1 MIYKSKCDFHAKKL
15 NFVTALFLNF
25 YFPKKIYSVHN
36 WTPFVQNRTKMKK
49 TNASIL
55 IIDDQEDIL
64 FASKVYLKKYF
75 ENIHTLNNPKKI
87 VELLSKNA
95 IDVVLLDMNYRIG
108 FEDGREGLYLLKEIK
123 TLSPKTVVI
132 LMTAFGKVETA
143 VEGLKSGAF
152 DYILKPWE
160 NKKLL
165 ESVKQAVDKSRKEQ
179 KKSKEVEIDN
189 GFFVGTSEIIKKA
202 YSLADKV
209 AKTDANVLIL
219 GENGTGKFVMAH
231 HIYSQSERKNN
242 PFIAVDLGSLN
253 SNIFESELFGYAKG
267 AFTDAKTDT
276 PGRFEM
282 AQNGTIFLD
291 EIGNVPLHLQS
302 KLLQVIQTKTVT
314 RLGETKARPLNVR
327 IITATNLNLKLEV
340 ADKNFR
346 EDLYYRIN
354 TMEIVLP
361 PLRERNEDKIP
372 LAEYLLDKMIEKY
385 GRSEIT
391 FDKKVLEQI
400 EKHAWNGNIREMENK
415 IERAVI
421 LCENN
426 TITVSDLDLE
436 TITSYDENPDDIQ
449 LSSVE
454 KATIEKALLK
464 HSNNI
469 SKTADELGL
478 SRGSL
483 YRRLEK
489 YNININ

>member
-1 MIYKSKCDFHAKKL
+1 
-15 NFVTALFLNF
+15 
-25 YFPKKIYSVHN
+25 
-36 WTPFVQNRTKMKK
+36 MKK

-87 VELLSKNA
+87 VELLSQNS

-143 VEGLKSGAF
+143 VEGLKAGAF

-179 KKSKEVEIDN
+179 KKNKEIENEND
-189 GFFVGTSEIIKKA
+189 FFVGTSEIIKKA

-219 GENGTGKFVMAH
+219 GENGTGKFVLAH

-267 AFTDAKTDT
+267 AFTDAKIDT

-372 LAEYLLDKMIEKY
+372 LAEYLLEKMRDKY
-385 GRSEIT
+385 GRGEIT

-400 EKHAWNGNIREMENK
+400 ENHAWNGNIREMENK

-426 TITVSDLDLE
+426 KITVSDLDLE
-436 TITSYDENPDDIQ
+436 IITPYDENPDDIQ

-454 KATIEKALLK
+454 KAAIEKALIK
-464 HSNNI
+464 HNNNI
-469 SKTADELGL
+469 SKTAEELGL

>member
-1 MIYKSKCDFHAKKL
+1 
-15 NFVTALFLNF
+15 
-25 YFPKKIYSVHN
+25 
-36 WTPFVQNRTKMKK
+36 MKK

-64 FASKVYLKKYF
+64 FASKVFLKKYF
-75 ENIHTLNNPKKI
+75 EDIYTLNNPKNI
-87 VELLSKNA
+87 VELLSKKT

-108 FEDGREGLYLLKEIK
+108 FEDGREGLYLLREIK

-143 VEGLKSGAF
+143 VEGLKNGAF

-165 ESVKQAVDKSRKEQ
+165 ESVKQAVDKSRKE
-179 KKSKEVEIDN
+179 KKTKNVEIEND
-189 GFFVGTSEIIKKA
+189 FFVGTSEIIKKA

-209 AKTDANVLIL
+209 ARTDANVLIL
-219 GENGTGKFVMAH
+219 GENGTGKFVLAH

-267 AFTDAKTDT
+267 AFTDAKVDT

-314 RLGETKARPLNVR
+314 RLGETKPRPLNVR

-372 LAEYLLDKMIEKY
+372 LAEYLLEKMITKY
-385 GRSEIT
+385 GRDEIT

-426 TITVSDLDLE
+426 KITVSDLDLE
-436 TITSYDENPDDIQ
+436 TITAYEENPDDIQ

-454 KATIEKALLK
+454 KATVEKALLK
-464 HSNNI
+464 HNNNI
-469 SKTADELGL
+469 SKTAEELGL
-478 SRGSL
+478 SRGAL

-489 YNININ
+489 YNINLN

>member
-1 MIYKSKCDFHAKKL
+1 
-15 NFVTALFLNF
+15 
-25 YFPKKIYSVHN
+25 
-36 WTPFVQNRTKMKK
+36 MKK
-49 TNASIL
+49 TNSSIL

-64 FASKVYLKKYF
+64 FASKMFLKKHF
-75 ENIHTLNNPKKI
+75 ENIFTLSNPKMV
-87 VELLSKNA
+87 VELLAKNT

-108 FEDGREGLYLLKEIK
+108 FEDGREGLYVLKEIK
-123 TLSPKTVVI
+123 TLSPKPVVI

-160 NKKLL
+160 NEKLL
-165 ESVKQAVDKSRKEQ
+165 SVVKQAVDISRKEQ
-179 KKSKEVEIDN
+179 KKSNHAEPIDS
-189 GFFVGTSEIIKKA
+189 FFIGNSDAIKKP

-219 GENGTGKFVMAH
+219 GENGTGKFVLAH
-231 HIYSQSERKNN
+231 HIYQQSERKKG
-242 PFIAVDLGSLN
+242 PFIHVDLGSLN
-253 SNIFESELFGYAKG
+253 ANIFESELFGYAKG
-267 AFTDAKTDT
+267 AFTDAKIDT

-302 KLLQVIQTKTVT
+302 KLLQIIQTKTVT
-314 RLGETKARPLNVR
+314 RLGESKPRPLNVH
-327 IITATNLNLKLEV
+327 IITATNLNLKQEV

-354 TMEIVLP
+354 TMEITLP
-361 PLRERNEDKIP
+361 PLRERYEDKLP
-372 LAEYLLDKMIEKY
+372 LAEYLLQKMIAKY
-385 GRSEIT
+385 ERDEIT
-391 FDKKVLEQI
+391 FDKKVIEQI
-400 EKHAWNGNIREMENK
+400 EKHAWNGNIREMENR

-426 TITVSDLDLE
+426 HITISDMDLKQITVYE
-436 TITSYDENPDDIQ
+436 ENPEDIQ
-449 LSSVE
+449 LSAVE
-454 KATIEKALLK
+454 KATVERALLK
-464 HSNNI
+464 NNNNI

-478 SRGSL
+478 SRGAL

-489 YNININ
+489 YNISTN

>member
-1 MIYKSKCDFHAKKL
+1 M
-15 NFVTALFLNF
+15 
-25 YFPKKIYSVHN
+25 KKI
-36 WTPFVQNRTKMKK
+36 
-49 TNASIL
+49 NASIL
-55 IIDDQEDIL
+55 VIDDQEDIL
-64 FASKVYLKKYF
+64 FASKMLLKKHF
-75 ENIHTLNNPKKI
+75 ENIFILNNPKNV
-87 VELLSKNA
+87 VELLAKNT

-143 VEGLKSGAF
+143 VEGLKAGAF

-160 NKKLL
+160 NEKLL
-165 ESVKQAVDKSRKEQ
+165 SVVKQAVDKSRKEQ
-179 KKSKEVEIDN
+179 KKPNTIENVDD
-189 GFFVGTSEIIKKA
+189 FFVGHSDVIKKA

-219 GENGTGKFVMAH
+219 GENGTGKHVLSH
-231 HIYSQSERKNN
+231 HIHRQSQRKND
-242 PFIAVDLGSLN
+242 PFIHLDLGSLN
-253 SNIFESELFGYAKG
+253 SNIFESELFGYVQG
-267 AFTDAKTDT
+267 AFTDAKVDT

-314 RLGETKARPLNVR
+314 RLGESKARPLNVR
-327 IITATNLNLKLEV
+327 IITATNLNLKQEV
-340 ADKNFR
+340 TYKNFR

-361 PLRERNEDKIP
+361 PLRERNDDKIP
-372 LAEYLLDKMIEKY
+372 LAYYLLQKIITKY
-385 GRSEIT
+385 ERDQIT
-391 FDKKVLEQI
+391 FDEKALEQI
-400 EKHAWNGNIREMENK
+400 GKHAWNGNIREMENR

-426 TITVSDLDLE
+426 HITVSDLDLE
-436 TITSYDENPDDIQ
+436 QITTYEENRDDIQ
-449 LSSVE
+449 LSAVE
-454 KATIEKALLK
+454 KTAIEKILFK
-464 HSNNI
+464 NNNNI
-469 SKTADELGL
+469 SKTAEELGL
-478 SRGSL
+478 SRASL

-489 YNININ
+489 YNISTN

>member
-1 MIYKSKCDFHAKKL
+1 
-15 NFVTALFLNF
+15 
-25 YFPKKIYSVHN
+25 
-36 WTPFVQNRTKMKK
+36 MKK

-87 VELLSKNA
+87 VELLSQNS

-143 VEGLKSGAF
+143 VEGLKAGAF

-179 KKSKEVEIDN
+179 KKNKEIENEND
-189 GFFVGTSEIIKKA
+189 FFVGTSEIIKKA

-219 GENGTGKFVMAH
+219 GENGTGKFVLAH

-267 AFTDAKTDT
+267 AFTDAKIDT

-372 LAEYLLDKMIEKY
+372 LAEYLLEKMRDKY
-385 GRSEIT
+385 GRGEIT

-400 EKHAWNGNIREMENK
+400 ENHAWNGNIREMENK

-426 TITVSDLDLE
+426 KITVSDLDLE
-436 TITSYDENPDDIQ
+436 IITSYDENPDDIQ

-454 KATIEKALLK
+454 KAAIEKALLK
-464 HSNNI
+464 HNNNI
-469 SKTADELGL
+469 SKTAEELGL

>member
-1 MIYKSKCDFHAKKL
+1 
-15 NFVTALFLNF
+15 
-25 YFPKKIYSVHN
+25 
-36 WTPFVQNRTKMKK
+36 MKK

-55 IIDDQEDIL
+55 VIDDQEDIL
-64 FASKVYLKKYF
+64 FASKMLLKKHF
-75 ENIHTLNNPKKI
+75 ENIFTLSNPKNI
-87 VELLSKNA
+87 VELLAKNT

-160 NKKLL
+160 NEKLV
-165 ESVKQAVDKSRKEQ
+165 SVVKQAVDKSRKEQ
-179 KKSKEVEIDN
+179 KKPNVIESADD
-189 GFFVGTSEIIKKA
+189 FFVGNSEVIKKA

-219 GENGTGKFVMAH
+219 GENGTGKFVLSH
-231 HIYSQSERKNN
+231 HIHQQSERKNS
-242 PFIAVDLGSLN
+242 PFIHVDLGSLN
-253 SNIFESELFGYAKG
+253 SNIFESELFGYVQG

-282 AQNGTIFLD
+282 AQDGTIFLD

-314 RLGETKARPLNVR
+314 RLGESKARPLNVR
-327 IITATNLNLKLEV
+327 IITATNLNLKQEV
-340 ADKNFR
+340 TDKNFR

-372 LAEYLLDKMIEKY
+372 LAEYLLQKMTDKY
-385 GRSEIT
+385 SRDEIT
-391 FDKKVLEQI
+391 FDEKALEQI
-400 EKHAWNGNIREMENK
+400 AKHAWNGNIREMENR

-426 TITVSDLDLE
+426 YITVSDLDLE
-436 TITSYDENPDDIQ
+436 QITAYEDNQDDMQ
-449 LSSVE
+449 LSAVE
-454 KATIEKALLK
+454 KTAIEKILFK
-464 HSNNI
+464 NNNNI
-469 SKTADELGL
+469 SKTAEELGL
-478 SRGSL
+478 SRASL

-489 YNININ
+489 YNISTT

>member
-1 MIYKSKCDFHAKKL
+1 
-15 NFVTALFLNF
+15 
-25 YFPKKIYSVHN
+25 
-36 WTPFVQNRTKMKK
+36 MKK

-75 ENIHTLNNPKKI
+75 EDIYTLNNPKNI
-87 VELLSKNA
+87 VELLSKNS

-143 VEGLKSGAF
+143 VEGLKNGAF

-179 KKSKEVEIDN
+179 KKEKNIEIEND
-189 GFFVGTSEIIKKA
+189 FFIGTSEIIKKA

-219 GENGTGKFVMAH
+219 GENGTGKFVLAH
-231 HIYSQSERKNN
+231 HIYKQSERKNN

-253 SNIFESELFGYAKG
+253 ANIFESELFGYAKG
-267 AFTDAKTDT
+267 AFTDAKVDT

-340 ADKNFR
+340 AEKNFR

-385 GRSEIT
+385 GRDEIT
-391 FDKKVLEQI
+391 FDKKVPEQI

-426 TITVSDLDLE
+426 KITIADLDLE
-436 TITSYDENPDDIQ
+436 TITAYEENHDDIQ

-454 KATIEKALLK
+454 KAAVEKALLK
-464 HSNNI
+464 NNNNI
-469 SKTADELGL
+469 SKTAEELGL

-489 YNININ
+489 YNIKTDE

>member
-1 MIYKSKCDFHAKKL
+1 
-15 NFVTALFLNF
+15 
-25 YFPKKIYSVHN
+25 
-36 WTPFVQNRTKMKK
+36 MKK

-64 FASKVYLKKYF
+64 FASKLYLKKYF
-75 ENIHTLNNPKKI
+75 ETIYTLNNPKNI
-87 VELLSKNA
+87 VDLLAKNS

-108 FEDGREGLYLLKEIK
+108 FEDGKEGLYLLKEIK

-143 VEGLKSGAF
+143 VEGLKNGAF

-165 ESVKQAVDKSRKEQ
+165 ESVKQAADKSRKERRKFKDTEI
-179 KKSKEVEIDN
+179 KKE
-189 GFFVGTSEIIKKA
+189 FFSGNSEIIKKA

-209 AKTDANVLIL
+209 SKTDANVLIL
-219 GENGTGKFVMAH
+219 GENGTGKFVLAH
-231 HIYSQSERKNN
+231 HIFNQSERKNK
-242 PFIAVDLGSLN
+242 PFVAVDLGSLN
-253 SNIFESELFGYAKG
+253 ANIFESELFGYAKG

-302 KLLQVIQTKTVT
+302 KLLQVIQSKMVT
-314 RLGETKARPLNVR
+314 RLGESKPRPLDVR
-327 IITATNLNLKLEV
+327 IITATNLNLKMEV

-372 LAEYLLDKMIEKY
+372 LAEYLLEKMIDKY
-385 GRSEIT
+385 GRDTII

-426 TITVSDLDLE
+426 IITVSDLDLE
-436 TITSYDENPDDIQ
+436 QITEYEDCPDDIH
-449 LSSVE
+449 LSAVE
-454 KATIEKALLK
+454 KATVEKALLK
-464 HSNNI
+464 NNNNI
-469 SKTADELGL
+469 SKTAEELGL

-489 YNININ
+489 YNISTN

>member
-1 MIYKSKCDFHAKKL
+1 
-15 NFVTALFLNF
+15 
-25 YFPKKIYSVHN
+25 
-36 WTPFVQNRTKMKK
+36 MKK

-75 ENIHTLNNPKKI
+75 EEIYTLNNPKNI
-87 VELLSKNA
+87 VELLSEKS

-160 NKKLL
+160 NIKLL
-165 ESVKQAVDKSRKEQ
+165 ESVKQAVDKSRKDQ
-179 KKSKEVEIDN
+179 KKQKTAAIEKD
-189 GFFVGTSEIIKKA
+189 FFIGTSEIIKKA
-202 YSLADKV
+202 YLLADKV

-219 GENGTGKFVMAH
+219 GENATGKFVLAH
-231 HIYSQSERKNN
+231 HIYTKSERKNN

-267 AFTDAKTDT
+267 AFTDAKIDT

-327 IITATNLNLKLEV
+327 IITATNLNLKLEA

-372 LAEYLLDKMIEKY
+372 LAEYLLEKMAVKY
-385 GRSEIT
+385 GRGEIT

-426 TITVSDLDLE
+426 LISVSDLDLE
-436 TITSYDENPDDIQ
+436 IITPYDESTDDIQ

-454 KATIEKALLK
+454 KTAIEKALFK
-464 HSNNI
+464 NGNNI
-469 SKTADELGL
+469 SKTADDLGL

-489 YNININ
+489 YNINIS

>member
-1 MIYKSKCDFHAKKL
+1 
-15 NFVTALFLNF
+15 
-25 YFPKKIYSVHN
+25 
-36 WTPFVQNRTKMKK
+36 MKK

-75 ENIHTLNNPKKI
+75 ENIFTLNNPKNI
-87 VELLSKNA
+87 VDLLAKNS

-165 ESVKQAVDKSRKEQ
+165 ESVKQAVDKARKEQ
-179 KKSKEVEIDN
+179 KKNKEVEIKND
-189 GFFVGTSEIIKKA
+189 FFVGNSENIKKA
-202 YSLADKV
+202 YALADKV

-219 GENGTGKFVMAH
+219 GENGTGKFVLAH
-231 HIYSQSERKNN
+231 HIHVQSERKNQ
-242 PFIAVDLGSLN
+242 PFVAVDLGSLN

-267 AFTDAKTDT
+267 AFTDAKSDT

-314 RLGETKARPLNVR
+314 RLGETKPRPLNVR
-327 IITATNLNLKLEV
+327 IITATNLNLKQEV
-340 ADKNFR
+340 TDKNFR

-354 TMEIVLP
+354 TMEIILP

-385 GRSEIT
+385 EREEIT

-426 TITVSDLDLE
+426 IITVSDLDLE
-436 TITSYDENPDDIQ
+436 IITPYEDQNDDIQ

-454 KATIEKALLK
+454 KAAVEKALLK
-464 HSNNI
+464 NNNNI
-469 SKTADELGL
+469 SKTAEELGL
-478 SRGSL
+478 SRGAL

-489 YNININ
+489 FNINLD